1 MSTKSFQVFFT
12 GNLRAGIVRREAIS
26 LLADRF
32 RLDFQQIKHLLSP
45 GGSVVKRC
53 AGREEAD
60 KLVRAFARAGWE
72 AEVREAH
79 RAGAE
84 ANTDG
89 RGREEK
95 AVLIAITSTDKSCVL
110 RVPAH
115 WGEMKG
121 LNGGAIIQVGSLVQ
135 SEFCVVLSQQV
146 SLPET
151 DASIADYCSAQ
162 LQQCAHQVSRGAVTQ
177 AATKL
182 NSEEGTGYFGE
193 ITAEI
198 DSVPVA
204 YLVACSRYGNRVYTQ
219 FLWCELREY
228 RHKKA
233 LLRKIVTS
241 FRAVSLAQD
250 REERQGGA
258 KVISLF

>member
-12 GNLRAGIVRREAIS
+12 GNLRAGMVRREAIS

-72 AEVREAH
+72 AEVREA
-79 RAGAE
+79 
-84 ANTDG
+84 NTDG

-95 AVLIAITSTDKSCVL
+95 AALSAITSTDKSCVL

-135 SEFCVVLSQQV
+135 NEFCVVLSQQV

-162 LQQCAHQVSRGAVTQ
+162 LQQCAQQVSRGAVTQ

-182 NSEEGTGYFGE
+182 SSEDGTGYFGE